1 MSVNLSLAALF
12 EEAFGYQSSAF
23 EPKFDT
29 VPAKLELGKFGAKYW
44 EKGLAGR
51 EYFLPVSL
59 NVGASLA
66 DFLGDT
72 NNDGV
77 PSGIYKLPYPI
88 IEATNQKIIIDTPM
102 TERSGMVSEY
112 INSGGWRI
120 RIRGF
125 MIGEGQNFPERD
137 LAIFSKLESINKPVL
152 IDCALTDIL
161 LLSPDRKG
169 SDEVVIRSLNF
180 PAIKGVQHVR
190 PYEMELT
197 SNEPFNLIEIN

>member
-12 EEAFGYQSSAF
+12 EEAFGYQSTAF
-23 EPKFDT
+23 EPKIQP
-29 VPAKLELGKFGAKYW
+29 VPTKVEQGKFGAKYW

-72 NNDGV
+72 NKDGV
-77 PSGIYKLPYPI
+77 PTGIYNLPYPI
-88 IEATNQKIIIDTPM
+88 IEVSSQKIIIDTPM
-102 TERSGMVSEY
+102 TERNGMVSEY
-112 INSGGWRI
+112 INTGGWRI

-137 LAIFSKLESINKPVL
+137 FEIMSKLYSINKPVL
-152 IDCALTDIL
+152 IDSALTDIL
-161 LLSPDRKG
+161 LLSADRKG
-169 SDEVVIRSLNF
+169 SDEVVIRSLNM

-190 PYEMELT
+190 PYEMELS